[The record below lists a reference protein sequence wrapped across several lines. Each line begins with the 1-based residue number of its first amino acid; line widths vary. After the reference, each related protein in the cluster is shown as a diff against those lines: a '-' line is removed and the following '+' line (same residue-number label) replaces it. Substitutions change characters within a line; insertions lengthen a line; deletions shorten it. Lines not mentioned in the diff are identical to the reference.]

1 MSKKENKF
9 NEEQERIDSCNE
21 LLDCLNGIKRAVERY
36 KFSGNKK
43 DIELLEIDTKN
54 LLKILLTHWF

>member
-1 MSKKENKF
+1 MKTKFEKDKK
-9 NEEQERIDSCNE
+9 RIDDCNE
-21 LLDCLNGIKRAVERY
+21 LLDCLNGIKKAVEHY

-54 LLKILLTHWF
+54 LLRILLTHWI